1 MSEPVP
7 RLLLDTHALLWTIA
21 GELSASVTRIVD
33 ATDAEAGLCVSPISI
48 WEIGMLFRK
57 PPPRRL
63 VYDGGVAG
71 LISKI
76 RARSKFVE
84 VPISTAIAAAV
95 DDLAEALHPDPAD
108 RFLVA
113 TAQVLGIPIM
123 TRDRAIL
130 AYAKTGA
137 VRAIA
142 C

>member
-21 GELSASVTRIVD
+21 GELSATVTRIVD
-33 ATDAEAGLCVSPISI
+33 ATDAEAGLCVSAISI

-63 VYDGGVAG
+63 VYDGGLGA
-71 LISKI
+71 LIAKI
-76 RARSKFVE
+76 RSRSKFVE
-84 VPISTAIAAAV
+84 VPLSIQIAAAV
-95 DDLAEALHPDPAD
+95 DDLAETLHPDPAD

-113 TAQVLGIPIM
+113 TAQVLDIPIM